1 MIVPTATGSGL
12 ILTTTQARLRY
23 GVQRP
28 FRHRHRAGDCVRVH
42 GHEVIIAGTR
52 AEVTPRHNFVI
63 RVANGTQTVGL
74 TPCRRREKKPSRY
87 DHARAGQAAEAE
99 MRAEGT
105 GGQRGDDQ

>member
-1 MIVPTATGSGL
+1 
-12 ILTTTQARLRY
+12 
-23 GVQRP
+23 
-28 FRHRHRAGDCVRVH
+28 VRVH

-63 RVANGTQTVGL
+63 RVANGMQTDRIDTL
-74 TPCRRREKKPSRY
+74 PRREKKPSRY